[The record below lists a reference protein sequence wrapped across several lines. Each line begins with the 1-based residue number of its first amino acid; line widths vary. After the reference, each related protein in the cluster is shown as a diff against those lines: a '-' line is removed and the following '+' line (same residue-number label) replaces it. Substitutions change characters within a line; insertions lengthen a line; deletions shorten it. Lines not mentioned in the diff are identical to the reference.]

1 MIRNLKQRQ
10 NMKKKGVLI
19 ILNAT
24 QNYILDFYLNH
35 KTIYKL
41 IKNYQPQRLDK
52 VLSTQNSKS
61 VAKMNIIIIKQ
72 KIFSIRTKRNYC

>member
-24 QNYILDFYLNH
+24 QNYILDFYVNH

>member
-61 VAKMNIIIIKQ
+61 VAKMNIIIVKQ

>member
-19 ILNAT
+19 ILNDT

>member
-24 QNYILDFYLNH
+24 QNYILDFYFNH

>member
-10 NMKKKGVLI
+10 NRKKKRVLI

-72 KIFSIRTKRNYC
+72 KIFNIRARRNYC